1 MAAIASSAEE
11 EGIVARARTGD
22 AQAFD
27 QLVSRYGDRLYNLC
41 LRLLGHPEDA
51 SDVAQAAFVRAYVSL
66 SEFGGRASFGTWL
79 YRIAVNCCLDHLK
92 RRRRRP
98 EVALTEE
105 IPADLDDP
113 NERLAARDR
122 QRLVRA
128 AIRELPK
135 HQRAVLV
142 LYDLQGLS
150 YEEIAVV
157 IGANVGTVKSRLNR
171 ARLALRDKLRPYME
185 LLRT

>member
-1 MAAIASSAEE
+1 
-11 EGIVARARTGD
+11 
-22 AQAFD
+22 
-27 QLVSRYGDRLYNLC
+27 
-41 LRLLGHPEDA
+41 
-51 SDVAQAAFVRAYVSL
+51 
-66 SEFGGRASFGTWL
+66 
-79 YRIAVNCCLDHLK
+79 
-92 RRRRRP
+92 
-98 EVALTEE
+98 
-105 IPADLDDP
+105 
-113 NERLAARDR
+113 
-122 QRLVRA
+122 LVRA